1 MKLFGRVGQKQE
13 SSRREVAA
21 RRQAQLRG
29 EETPSPHSYQRNRIL
44 NSRQTAT
51 PAETSERLATQKL
64 AEQRR
69 RLTHRLGW
77 VLLGALLVLI
87 VLWQAV
93 VSVTVIAPQALSADD
108 ARRYRSV
115 LESYYGERPAERLR
129 FMLDDTSLKG
139 YFLTHAPEVKTV
151 RIESNGIAAA
161 HMKVTFRQPVVQ
173 WTSTGTVYFV
183 DDDGVTFERN
193 YFTPPAVTVRDES
206 GVSAV
211 AGQEVINR
219 QFLSFLGQAV
229 SAFKK
234 EQVVVTEVVLPVE
247 TVRQVLFQLAGRPY
261 PVKMTIDRGATAQVA
276 EAMKAMRHLDAQGVS
291 PQYIDVRV
299 DQRVFYRE

>member
-1 MKLFGRVGQKQE
+1 M
-13 SSRREVAA
+13 
-21 RRQAQLRG
+21 
-29 EETPSPHSYQRNRIL
+29 
-44 NSRQTAT
+44 
-51 PAETSERLATQKL
+51 
-64 AEQRR
+64 
-69 RLTHRLGW
+69 
-77 VLLGALLVLI
+77 
-87 VLWQAV
+87 
-93 VSVTVIAPQALSADD
+93 
-108 ARRYRSV
+108 
-115 LESYYGERPAERLR
+115 
-129 FMLDDTSLKG
+129 
-139 YFLTHAPEVKTV
+139 
-151 RIESNGIAAA
+151 
-161 HMKVTFRQPVVQ
+161 Q

-247 TVRQVLFQLAGRPY
+247 TVRQVLFQLEGRPY